1 LFLKF
6 EIGGNVKTE
15 FKGLPLFATYL
26 GYGGV
31 LPFLGLAIGSYMG
44 FDLEVLLGLSVEAW
58 MAVYAAIILSFLG
71 AIYWGVVIA
80 LNEKLNANE
89 INVLLIYSITP
100 ALLAWI
106 SFLFSLKITLLIL
119 SLLVLFS
126 YFLDCLI
133 LFKRIEKHISLKL
146 SKEFA
151 RLRLHLS
158 IAVSFLLFITAI
170 NVI

>member
-1 LFLKF
+1 MT
-6 EIGGNVKTE
+6 TE
-15 FKGLPLFATYL
+15 LKGLPLMASCL
-26 GYGGV
+26 GYGGIF
-31 LPFLGLAIGSYMG
+31 PFLGLAIGSYMS
-44 FDLEVLLGLSVEAW
+44 FDFDAFLGLSVEAW
-58 MAVYAAIILSFLG
+58 MSIYAAIILSFLG

-80 LNEKLNANE
+80 LNYKLNSNE
-89 INVLLIYSITP
+89 INVLLICSVIP

-106 SFLFSLKITLLIL
+106 SFLLSLKITLFIL

-133 LFKRIEKHISLKL
+133 LFKRIEKYISLKL

-158 IAVSFLLFITAI
+158 ITVSLLLFITAI
-170 NVI
+170 NVT